1 MAECF
6 VYNERVIVV
15 RKYQVRRNINH
26 MRKITLLPLLMLV
39 LAACGV
45 TTPSSSTPT
54 SSPSTTSASST
65 STSTSS
71 STATSSSSA
80 SSAPSSSEPV
90 SSVISIQEARQR
102 TEGADVS
109 VRGVVTRVLRQKS
122 FYIQQG
128 DFAITVFGYEGSD
141 VIVPGDFVEVYG
153 FIGNFNGLVQLT
165 GAAGSGLPEVTKL
178 TGTAPTITPLELTES
193 TYDSETLKLNNDGRL
208 ISIKG
213 LKLSASFTPLVI
225 DQSQATGNA
234 NATFKLGA
242 KNVDARFDRYIN
254 VPGRE
259 AINTFFNGMSTN
271 TKFDYEGILGEFSTG
286 IQLQVTDDSDFTLNS
301 DPAVLPTA
309 ITVTSPSTPAEVVV
323 GLGLQ
328 LGTTVLPE
336 NADDKSV
343 TWSSSDDTIATVSST
358 GLVSGVS
365 VGTVVITATSVA
377 SNLVTGTISVTVT
390 PAPLTLEGV
399 EFGVGDQSLKVGQ
412 SIYSEAT
419 LLPLGYVGQGITY
432 TSSDTA
438 VATVTS
444 AGVIEA
450 RAAGTATITA
460 AATEDNTKTDTL
472 TVTITAVDLI
482 ATIKSAVADT
492 PVTVNAVVT
501 KIYAANEFYIQNG
514 TAAIRVLGYTG
525 PTLEEGDFVQVSG
538 LIKISSSINQ
548 IGNTSTAPTVSQIEF
563 LTAPE
568 VTELIVTEANYN
580 TTAITS
586 ADYGRVVK
594 MAGMFPSQPWVP
606 VVNSATVNRIF
617 ILGQT
622 NVTVRISQFI
632 FATEITA
639 LNSLFTDFWKNDL
652 VNYEGVISAFGGSL
666 QLLPSG
672 AKDFTL
678 VEADPVPVE
687 SISVTSAGSLT
698 SIAEGVTLQLSAT
711 VLPSNADVLTITWS
725 SSDVLK
731 ATVSETGLVTAV
743 AAGTVDITATSTSD
757 PLKFGTLSLTITPP
771 PASLEAIEIV
781 ATKSQLETSE
791 TLQLSINYLPLGY
804 SGQGVTWST
813 SSAELATV
821 SVTGLVT
828 ALAVGSV
835 TITAESTENTAFKD
849 TIDFTIVEPFKN
861 IVINE
866 VYGGGGNS
874 GAVYTNDFVELYN
887 PNNYEVS
894 LEGYAVQYTS
904 SAGTFNN
911 VAGSFVLTSSHKI
924 SPNSYFLIQFAA
936 GSTPSAAL
944 PTPDAIGTLA
954 LSGTGGKIALLKNNN
969 QAMVSTAGKVDNSL
983 SYLSDFVGWGTS
995 ANQWEGDLVSP
1006 ATNNNAAVTA
1016 NATSIN
1022 RATNGA
1028 DTNNNKVDFPAAAT
1042 PSPRNST
1049 FSS

>member
-1 MAECF
+1 
-6 VYNERVIVV
+6 
-15 RKYQVRRNINH
+15 
-26 MRKITLLPLLMLV
+26 MRKITLLPFLMLV

-45 TTPSSSTPT
+45 TTPSSSTLT
-54 SSPSTTSASST
+54 STPSTTSASTT
-65 STSTSS
+65 STATS
-71 STATSSSSA
+71 TSSSSA
-80 SSAPSSSEPV
+80 SSTPSSSSAPV
-90 SSVISIQEARQR
+90 SSVISIQDARQR
-102 TEGADVS
+102 VEGADVS
-109 VRGVVTRVLRQKS
+109 VRGVVTRVMRQKN
-122 FYIQQG
+122 FFIQQG
-128 DFAITVFGYEGSD
+128 DFAITVFGYEGSET
-141 VIVPGDFVEVYG
+141 IVEGDFVEVYG
-153 FIGNFNGLVQLT
+153 VIGFYNGLVQLS
-165 GAAGSGLPEVTKL
+165 GSNGLPEVKKL

-193 TYDSETLKLNNDGRL
+193 TYDSESLKLNNDGRL

-213 LKLSASFTPLVI
+213 LKLSSSFTPLLI
-225 DQSQATGNA
+225 DQSQANGNA

-242 KNVDARFDRYIN
+242 KNVDGRFDRYIN
-254 VPGRE
+254 VPGRQ

-286 IQLQVTDDSDFTLNS
+286 IQLQVTDDSDFALNT

-309 ITVTSPSTPAEVVV
+309 ITVTSPATPVEVVV
-323 GLGLQ
+323 GLELQ

-343 TWSSSDDTIATVSST
+343 TWSSSDTAIATVSSA

-365 VGTVVITATSVA
+365 VGTAVITATSVA

-390 PAPLTLEGV
+390 PAPLTLAGV

-412 SIYSEAT
+412 SIDSEAD

-432 TSSDTA
+432 TSTDTA

-460 AATEDNTKTDTL
+460 AATEDVTKTDTL

-492 PVTVNAVVT
+492 LVTVNAVIT

-514 TAAIRVLGYTG
+514 TSAIRVLGYSG

-538 LIKISSSINQ
+538 LIKISNSLNQ

-580 TTAITS
+580 ITAITS

-606 VVNSATVNRIF
+606 VVNSATVNRTF

-678 VEADPVPVE
+678 VEAAPVPV
-687 SISVTSAGSLT
+687 S
-698 SIAEGVTLQLSAT
+698 SIAVSSPNDVIEIVKDATLQLST
-711 VLPSNADVLTITWS
+711 VVSPSNADDLSVTYESNNSTI
-725 SSDVLK
+725 
-731 ATVSETGLVTAV
+731 ATVSSTGLV
-743 AAGTVDITATSTSD
+743 
-757 PLKFGTLSLTITPP
+757 
-771 PASLEAIEIV
+771 
-781 ATKSQLETSE
+781 
-791 TLQLSINYLPLGY
+791 
-804 SGQGVTWST
+804 
-813 SSAELATV
+813 SALN
-821 SVTGLVT
+821 L
-828 ALAVGSV
+828 GSV
-835 TITAESTENTAFKD
+835 TITVTSVMIPSVSKTINLTVIELPTLLDITLSASRLEIGLNGESQISITNEPLTFVGMFTYVSGTPAVATVSNAGVITGISAGTSVITVTSLEFPLVKD
-849 TIDFTIVEPFKN
+849 TITITVTSALEYKN
-861 IVINE
+861 TE
-866 VYGGGGNS
+866 
-874 GAVYTNDFVELYN
+874 
-887 PNNYEVS
+887 
-894 LEGYAVQYTS
+894 
-904 SAGTFNN
+904 TFNLSQTTSYTTN
-911 VAGSFVLTSSHKI
+911 AVGVLSASGYTWSWADARNADPLIAGAGVMLRYDKSFYQTTV
-924 SPNSYFLIQFAA
+924 
-936 GSTPSAAL
+936 
-944 PTPDAIGTLA
+944 
-954 LSGTGGKIALLKNNN
+954 TGGISSFSIDFSKAFTGAAARQLLVRFSDGTTTKEFTG
-969 QAMVSTAGKVDNSL
+969 AEFGTVS
-983 SYLSDFVGWGTS
+983 
-995 ANQWEGDLVSP
+995 
-1006 ATNNNAAVTA
+1006 
-1016 NATSIN
+1016 
-1022 RATNGA
+1022 GA
-1028 DTNNNKVDFPAAAT
+1028 DTTLRTLAEAGVNLEGTITITITQNFPA
-1042 PSPRNST
+1042 ST
-1049 FSS
+1049 TSRQMNIYNFKWNGYIA

>member
-1 MAECF
+1 
-6 VYNERVIVV
+6 
-15 RKYQVRRNINH
+15 
-26 MRKITLLPLLMLV
+26 MRKTTLLPFLMLV

-54 SSPSTTSASST
+54 STPSTTSASTT
-65 STSTSS
+65 STATS
-71 STATSSSSA
+71 TSSSSA
-80 SSAPSSSEPV
+80 SSTPSSSSAPV
-90 SSVISIQEARQR
+90 SSVISIQDARQR
-102 TEGADVS
+102 AEGADVS
-109 VRGVVTRVLRQKS
+109 VRGVVTRVMRQKN
-122 FYIQQG
+122 FFIQQG
-128 DFAITVFGYEGSD
+128 DFAITVFGYEGSET
-141 VIVPGDFVEVYG
+141 IVEGDFVEVYG
-153 FIGNFNGLVQLT
+153 IIGFYNGLVQLS
-165 GAAGSGLPEVTKL
+165 GSNGLPEVTKL

-193 TYDSETLKLNNDGRL
+193 TYDSESLKLNNDGRL

-225 DQSQATGNA
+225 DQSQVTGNA

-242 KNVDARFDRYIN
+242 KNVDGRFDRYIN

-271 TKFDYEGILGEFSTG
+271 TKFDYEGILGEFSSG
-286 IQLQVTDDSDFTLNS
+286 IQLQVTDDSDFALNT

-309 ITVTSPSTPAEVVV
+309 ITVTSPATSVEVVV
-323 GLGLQ
+323 GLELQ

-343 TWSSSDDTIATVSST
+343 TWSSSDTAIATVSST

-365 VGTVVITATSVA
+365 VGTAVITATSVA

-390 PAPLTLEGV
+390 PAPLTLAGV

-412 SIYSEAT
+412 SIDSEAN

-460 AATEDNTKTDTL
+460 AATEDATKTDTL
-472 TVTITAVDLI
+472 SVTVSAVDTIASVKLATVT
-482 ATIKSAVADT
+482 SASNLT
-492 PVTVNAVVT
+492 PVSVNGVITRILSQTQFFVQDA
-501 KIYAANEFYIQNG
+501 
-514 TAAIRVLGYTG
+514 TG
-525 PTLEEGDFVQVSG
+525 PIQVFGTSG
-538 LIKISSSINQ
+538 MTDLAVNDYINITGAVTIFGGFNQ
-548 IGNTSTAPTVSQIEF
+548 IGSFTGTGTSALPQIPLRIQEVSF
-563 LTAPE
+563 LTAPIIE
-568 VTELIVTEANYN
+568 PLSINSSQYN
-580 TTAITS
+580 TTFFDASKVGSLVRIEGLKPSSSWTDLSASGSTS
-586 ADYGRVVK
+586 RTLTLDG
-594 MAGMFPSQPWVP
+594 
-606 VVNSATVNRIF
+606 
-617 ILGQT
+617 T
-622 NVTVRISQFI
+622 NVSVRIESSFSPDNRTLVNNI
-632 FATEITA
+632 FK
-639 LNSLFTDFWKNDL
+639 DFWKNDTVTYIGIL
-652 VNYEGVISAFGGSL
+652 NGFNASL
-666 QLLPSG
+666 QLALSS
-672 AKDFTL
+672 ATDFTL
-678 VEADPVPVE
+678 VEAAPVSVE
-687 SISVTSAGSLT
+687 AISVSSAGSLT

-711 VLPSNADVLTITWS
+711 VLPSNADVLTVTWT

-731 ATVSETGLVTAV
+731 ATVTETGLVTAI

-757 PLKFGTLSLTITPP
+757 PLKFGTFSLTITPP

-781 ATKSQLETSE
+781 ATKTQLETSE

-804 SGQGVTWST
+804 AGLGVTWS
-813 SSAELATV
+813 SSDSVLATV

-835 TITAESTENTAFKD
+835 TITAESTENTTFKD

-904 SAGTFNN
+904 STGTFNN

-924 SPNSYFLIQFAA
+924 SPNSYFLIQLAA
-936 GSTPSAAL
+936 GSTPIAAL
-944 PTPDAIGTLA
+944 PTADAIGPLS
-954 LSGTGGKIALLKNNN
+954 LSGSGGKIALLKNNN
-969 QAMVSTAGKVDNSL
+969 QAMVSTPGKVDNTL
-983 SYLSDFVGWGTS
+983 SYLSDFVGWGAS
-995 ANQWEGDLVSP
+995 ANQWEGDVVSP
-1006 ATNNNAAVTA
+1006 ATNNNAAATA

-1022 RATNGA
+1022 RSTNGA